1 MNDVIG
7 KNNFNQVLTFVF
19 LLSIFVPITKII
31 FHRYY
36 FFRKW
41 LDPYTPKS
49 VRVFSCKEYY
59 QTYRH
64 SMPLSTN
71 VAK

>member
-1 MNDVIG
+1 MNDVMG

-41 LDPYTPKS
+41 LDPYTPKK
-49 VRVFSCKEYY
+49 CKGFLL
-59 QTYRH
+59 QRIL
-64 SMPLSTN
+64 PN
-71 VAK
+71 V